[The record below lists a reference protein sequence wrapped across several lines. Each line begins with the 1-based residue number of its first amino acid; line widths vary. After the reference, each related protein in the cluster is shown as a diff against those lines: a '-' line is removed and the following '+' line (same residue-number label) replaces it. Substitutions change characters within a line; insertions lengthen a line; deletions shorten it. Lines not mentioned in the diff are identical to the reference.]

1 MALGSV
7 CIYINSDLLSAQSFF
22 AGFGLNSLKLFI
34 CVCVC
39 VCTLIKGLLQGR
51 KRPPLGWFSD
61 DALQLFLQCLVLDK
75 DSASA
80 KHISH
85 QPVWALLLSTA
96 EPGHRNASLTISS
109 LPNYTVFHR
118 SWSPRATQHR
128 EHRQQEQA
136 YLESR
141 DRDGI
146 VRGPGHEVHCV

>member
-39 VCTLIKGLLQGR
+39 TLIKGLLHGR

-61 DALQLFLQCLVLDK
+61 DALQLFLQYLELDK
-75 DSASA
+75 DSAST

-85 QPVWALLLSTA
+85 QPV
-96 EPGHRNASLTISS
+96 
-109 LPNYTVFHR
+109 
-118 SWSPRATQHR
+118 
-128 EHRQQEQA
+128 
-136 YLESR
+136 
-141 DRDGI
+141 
-146 VRGPGHEVHCV
+146 